1 MYPYDSQTPVLKI
14 ASTDYANQHVRV
26 SIVSSIFHLQKFA
39 YNISLILDF
48 KITTDYWNSL
58 TKEKR
63 YDVYGKP
70 FYDYDRWIWS
80 DGIFANPSS
89 FEKILHHEYLDN
101 LEWQFRAYKF
111 HLDSSE
117 SITDTINNNYST
129 LTVEL
134 VVRRNLPYYAI
145 TMFVPIFVMTV
156 LSPIGLIL
164 PGRDFILKLCRK

>member
-1 MYPYDSQTPVLKI
+1 M
-14 ASTDYANQHVRV
+14 
-26 SIVSSIFHLQKFA
+26 SIFHLQKYS

-58 TKEKR
+58 TKERR
-63 YDVYGKP
+63 YGFHGKP
-70 FYDYDRWIWS
+70 LPYDYDYWIWS

-89 FEKILHHEYLDN
+89 FEKIIHHEYLDN
-101 LEWQFRAYKF
+101 LEWEFRAYKF

-129 LTVEL
+129 LTVEFR
-134 VVRRNLPYYAI
+134 VRRNLPYYAI

-164 PGRDFILKLCRK
+164 PGRDFTLKLCR